1 MSTTSSPIER
11 PLLSAW
17 FWPAM
22 FSLMAFAANSVFCR
36 LALKDGA
43 VDAISFTA
51 LRLGSGALFLWWLVR
66 LRSPC
71 SGAAGSWRGGL
82 ALFCYAFLFSVA
94 YLDLNAGVGAL
105 LLFGAVQLTIFGM
118 ALLRGE
124 RISLRTLSGMLM
136 AFSGLIVLLLPGSH
150 APTLTSAL
158 LMVVA
163 GIAWGIYT
171 LLGQG
176 SPRPLAD
183 TAGNFIRSVPL
194 LAVCAPLIVLGAE
207 LRFSMAGVFFAVCS
221 GILASAAGYAVWYSV
236 VRRISAQQAAT
247 LQLSVPVIAALGG
260 MLVIGETLSLR
271 AMAACAIVL
280 GGVAI
285 AVTAPRPQAPTQ
297 A

>member
-1 MSTTSSPIER
+1 MSTTSSPIDR

-22 FSLMAFAANSVFCR
+22 FSLMAFAANSVLCR

-43 VDAISFTA
+43 VDAITFTA
-51 LRLGSGALFLWWLVR
+51 LRLGSGALCLWWLVR
-66 LRSPC
+66 LRNPC

-82 ALFCYAFLFSVA
+82 ALFCYAFLFSIA
-94 YLDLNAGVGAL
+94 YLDLSAGVGAL
-105 LLFGAVQLTIFGM
+105 LLFGAVQLTMFSV
-118 ALLRGE
+118 AAVRGE
-124 RISLRTLSGMLM
+124 RISLRALSGMLM
-136 AFSGLIVLLLPGSH
+136 AFSGLVVLLLPGSH

-158 LMVVA
+158 LMVAA
-163 GIAWGIYT
+163 GMAWGLYT

-183 TAGNFIRSVPL
+183 TAGNFVRSVPF
-194 LAVCAPLIVLGAE
+194 LALCTPLIALGAE
-207 LRFSMAGVFFAVCS
+207 LRFSTAGVFFAVCS
-221 GILASAAGYAVWYSV
+221 GMLASAAGYAVWYSV

-247 LQLSVPVIAALGG
+247 LQLSVPVIASLGG
-260 MLVIGETLSLR
+260 VLVIGEALSLR
-271 AMAACAIVL
+271 AIGACAIVL

-285 AVTAPRPQAPTQ
+285 AVTAPRLQAPTQ

>member
-1 MSTTSSPIER
+1 MSTTSSPIDR

-22 FSLMAFAANSVFCR
+22 FSLMAFAANSVLCR

-43 VDAISFTA
+43 VDAITFTA
-51 LRLGSGALFLWWLVR
+51 LRLGSGALCLWWLVR
-66 LRSPC
+66 LRNPC

-82 ALFCYAFLFSVA
+82 ALFCYAFLFSIA
-94 YLDLNAGVGAL
+94 YLDLSAGVGA
-105 LLFGAVQLTIFGM
+105 
-118 ALLRGE
+118 
-124 RISLRTLSGMLM
+124 
-136 AFSGLIVLLLPGSH
+136 LLLPGSH

-158 LMVVA
+158 LMVAA
-163 GIAWGIYT
+163 GMAWGLYT

-183 TAGNFIRSVPL
+183 TAGNFVRSVPF
-194 LAVCAPLIVLGAE
+194 LALCTPLIALGAE
-207 LRFSMAGVFFAVCS
+207 LRFSTAGVFFAVCS
-221 GILASAAGYAVWYSV
+221 GMLASAAGYAVWYSV

-247 LQLSVPVIAALGG
+247 LQLSVPVLAALGG
-260 MLVIGETLSLR
+260 VWVIGEALSLR
-271 AMAACAIVL
+271 AMGACAIVL

-285 AVTAPRPQAPTQ
+285 AVTAPRLQAPTQ